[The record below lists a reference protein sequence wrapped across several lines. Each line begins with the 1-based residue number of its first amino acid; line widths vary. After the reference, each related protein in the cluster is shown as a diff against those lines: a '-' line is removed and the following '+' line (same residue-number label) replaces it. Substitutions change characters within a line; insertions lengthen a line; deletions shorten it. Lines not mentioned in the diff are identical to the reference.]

1 MKIKTF
7 DEIEIVIS
15 NKDLLALMCRA
26 RQADMLLRQNRILEK
41 NIIGLRHDVRQKDEA
56 LIKRNDELEKFHA
69 EGGAAINGSGNPV
82 TNNHQPA
89 TNNQSERSPNA
100 AAYLA
105 RSVDRMVLNLR
116 RLHDMAHAALD
127 AYCDNPRTGERYM
140 LLSNAISQIREFV
153 VFEATGEVV
162 RQSLM
167 FKLQEQFKEAK
178 GGEA

>member
-1 MKIKTF
+1 MKMKVKTF

-15 NKDLLALMCRA
+15 NEDLLALMCRA
-26 RQADMLLRQNRILEK
+26 RQADMLLRQNRIMEK
-41 NIIGLRHDVRQKDEA
+41 NIIGLRYDVRQKDEA
-56 LIKRNDELEKFHA
+56 LIKRNAELEKFHA
-69 EGGAAINGSGNPV
+69 EGGAPNAEGARRDESIEP
-82 TNNHQPA
+82 
-89 TNNQSERSPNA
+89 SEPSEQSPNA
-100 AAYLA
+100 ADGIT

-116 RLHDMAHAALD
+116 RIHDMAHAALD
-127 AYCDNPRTGERYM
+127 AYCTEPSTGARYM
-140 LLSNAISQIREFV
+140 LLSNAISQIRETV